1 MLVYEAGHDYRRRR
15 ALVDAIPDSLLRRK
29 PDEVGADLRVA
40 PRGDRDASS
49 PSCVD
54 SRRCRSGGVRPLR
67 RVRGAARIGAP
78 PRRGRHRAQCGRGQR
93 ARGVPGAT
101 LVGVADAG
109 FSEPSVPGGSTADKA
124 AASLAHAIAVEEVA
138 RVCASSSLFTFISKL
153 GMSTVL
159 DHGSE
164 ELKEKYVRRV
174 ARVSAQ
180 ASYCLSEVDAGSDV
194 AGMQTRARRDG
205 DHYVLTGRKHWIT
218 NAGVSD
224 YYTVFA
230 KTDPDAGHRGI
241 SAFVVESTF
250 PGFSIG
256 KLERKLGV
264 RGSPTGEVVLDDC
277 IVPAANLIGDEGRG
291 FAYAMG
297 ALDRSRPLVGAQAL
311 GIAQGALDLAAQY
324 VQDRSSSESASP
336 TSRASS
342 SCWPTWRRRSTRP
355 GCSSTARARGSTPG
369 APTPRSASSM
379 GKLFASDTAMRVATD
394 CVQLLGGVGYT
405 KDTPAERF
413 MRDAKITQIY
423 EGTNQIQRIVIAKRL
438 LSA

>member
-1 MLVYEAGHDYRRRR
+1 VFDLSDEYEALRASVRRLAEDR
-15 ALVDAIPDSLLRRK
+15 I
-29 PDEVGADLRVA
+29 A
-40 PRGDRDASS
+40 PN
-49 PSCVD
+49 
-54 SRRCRSGGVRPLR
+54 
-67 RVRGAARIGAP
+67 
-78 PRRGRHRAQCGRGQR
+78 
-93 ARGVPGAT
+93 
-101 LVGVADAG
+101 
-109 FSEPSVPGGSTADKA
+109 A
-124 AASLAHAIAVEEVA
+124 AAADEREEFPAASWSAWREAEFPSLPFPEAYGGQGGGALAHAIAVEEVA

-174 ARVSAQ
+174 ASGDAQ

-218 NAGVSD
+218 NAGISD

-277 IVPAANLIGDEGRG
+277 IVPAANLVGDEGQG
-291 FAYAMG
+291 FGYAMG

-311 GIAQGALDLAAQY
+311 GIAQGALDLAVQY
-324 VQDRSSSESASP
+324 VQDRSQFGKRIADFQGIQFMLADMA
-336 TSRASS
+336 TQVDAARLLIYR
-342 SCWPTWRRRSTRP
+342 SCARLDAGRTD
-355 GCSSTARARGSTPG
+355 TA
-369 APTPRSASSM
+369 SASSM
-379 GKLFASDTAMRVATD
+379 GKMFASDTAMRVATD

-405 KDTPAERF
+405 KETPAERF